1 MYKRTNSRVQAFYLP
16 DWMEAGLLFD
26 IRVRTHLP
34 NEWKGW
40 FEGIELL
47 NLPEGECIIR
57 GDLPDQAA
65 LFGILN
71 LIQARG
77 LELIAVVPQQQTETQ
92 NRQ

>member
-1 MYKRTNSRVQAFYLP
+1 
-16 DWMEAGLLFD
+16 MEAGLLFD
-26 IRVRTHLP
+26 IRVRAHLP
-34 NEWKGW
+34 DEWKGW

-77 LELIAVVPQQQTETQ
+77 LELISVLPREQTETPYKQ
-92 NRQ
+92 